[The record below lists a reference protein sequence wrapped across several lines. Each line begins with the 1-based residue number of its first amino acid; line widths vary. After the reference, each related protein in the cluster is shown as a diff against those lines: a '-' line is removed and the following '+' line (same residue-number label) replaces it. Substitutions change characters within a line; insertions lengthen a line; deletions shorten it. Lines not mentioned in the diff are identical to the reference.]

1 MVWRRITG
9 PGVHLP
15 GPIDRPSENTA
26 MVDDATLV
34 DLWQRMLRD
43 PRASD
48 PEIRTLCIVALLC
61 NEDFRL
67 RLIEWFLEDKPG
79 SVHQR
84 PILYH

>member
-1 MVWRRITG
+1 
-9 PGVHLP
+9 
-15 GPIDRPSENTA
+15 
-26 MVDDATLV
+26 MVDDAILV
-34 DLWQRMLRD
+34 ALWQRMLTD

-48 PEIRTLCIVALLC
+48 AEIRTLCLVAFLC

-79 SVHQR
+79 SLHQP